1 MEKKDDNTIQ
11 PNNDKK
17 IEESNIKKPKK
28 RGRKPKNLL
37 NPNAP
42 KKSIKKE
49 KKRKEKIGNHDF
61 GMVEKDT
68 SGISTEH
75 LILHLKIN
83 TQDSKFKPN
92 HQTEQDLLAYT
103 PELNEPL
110 PYEMLPSDSYPCPL
124 VNPLEDDPSDNT
136 ESPKVL
142 NSTKEDKKMKNSI
155 HSTKKNENNEEK
167 ENLDLEYTEDGKRK
181 WISENTCSQVIN
193 KNNYQN
199 LSSFQQKS
207 ERVNKSATDVP
218 VHHLPPITDINC
230 WWCCHSFTWNPFVL
244 PISKENNKV
253 YRSIGCFCCPECCAA
268 YIFESG
274 KRATIKPIHSLAS
287 YLMDGV
293 GKPDLIVDG
302 YASPHGFALKPSHAK
317 MLQDADIIFWVGE
330 DIENFLEKPLKSI
343 AKNAEKIELM
353 EIKKLT
359 KLKFRERNIFDE
371 HDDHG
376 HDDHAKKDDHDDH
389 DHDKK
394 GHKEDDHD
402 DHDHDKKGHKEEGHD
417 DHGHGHEGHAHGEFD
432 PHIWLDPMNAKI
444 ILDEMAI
451 HLIEND
457 QKNEK
462 KYKENLK
469 SAHKDLDK
477 LTKKIKSD
485 LNKDFKSVVFHDA
498 YQYFEKRFGIN
509 ILGAFTVNTDVMP
522 GAEQLAE
529 IREVIEHDKV
539 SCIFSEPQFNPDI
552 IKAVAKD
559 MNIATGVID
568 PLGATLDPGKDL
580 YFDLINNM
588 SKSFKGC

>member
-1 MEKKDDNTIQ
+1 MKTLKKLPFLLSILSFLTIFS
-11 PNNDKK
+11 PA
-17 IEESNIKKPKK
+17 
-28 RGRKPKNLL
+28 
-37 NPNAP
+37 NA
-42 KKSIKKE
+42 
-49 KKRKEKIGNHDF
+49 D
-61 GMVEKDT
+61 V
-68 SGISTEH
+68 
-75 LILHLKIN
+75 
-83 TQDSKFKPN
+83 
-92 HQTEQDLLAYT
+92 
-103 PELNEPL
+103 
-110 PYEMLPSDSYPCPL
+110 
-124 VNPLEDDPSDNT
+124 
-136 ESPKVL
+136 KV
-142 NSTKEDKKMKNSI
+142 
-155 HSTKKNENNEEK
+155 
-167 ENLDLEYTEDGKRK
+167 
-181 WISENTCSQVIN
+181 V
-193 KNNYQN
+193 
-199 LSSFQQKS
+199 
-207 ERVNKSATDVP
+207 
-218 VHHLPPITDINC
+218 
-230 WWCCHSFTWNPFVL
+230 
-244 PISKENNKV
+244 
-253 YRSIGCFCCPECCAA
+253 
-268 YIFESG
+268 
-274 KRATIKPIHSLAS
+274 ATIKPIHSLAS
-287 YLMDGV
+287 YLMDGI

-317 MLQDADIIFWVGE
+317 MLQNADIIFWVGE
-330 DIENFLEKPLKSI
+330 DIESFLEKPLKSI

-394 GHKEDDHD
+394 GHKED
-402 DHDHDKKGHKEEGHD
+402 GHD

-485 LNKDFKSVVFHDA
+485 LNKDFKSIVFHDA